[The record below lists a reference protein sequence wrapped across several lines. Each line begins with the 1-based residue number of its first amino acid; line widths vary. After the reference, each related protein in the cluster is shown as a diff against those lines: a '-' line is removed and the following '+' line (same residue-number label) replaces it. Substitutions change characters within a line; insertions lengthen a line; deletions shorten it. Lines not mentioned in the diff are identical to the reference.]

1 MARSVSGAPDRQ
13 MPVQA
18 VQAALAT
25 FVEITRERH
34 PGIVLLPLAQVGAD
48 ATISSTQAGRVI
60 RPFAESPYPL
70 ANARP

>member
-1 MARSVSGAPDRQ
+1 MARTASGAPARQ

-25 FVEITRERH
+25 FAEITRERH
-34 PGIVLLPLAQVGAD
+34 PGIVLLPLARVGAD
-48 ATISSTQAGRVI
+48 ATSSSSQAVRVI